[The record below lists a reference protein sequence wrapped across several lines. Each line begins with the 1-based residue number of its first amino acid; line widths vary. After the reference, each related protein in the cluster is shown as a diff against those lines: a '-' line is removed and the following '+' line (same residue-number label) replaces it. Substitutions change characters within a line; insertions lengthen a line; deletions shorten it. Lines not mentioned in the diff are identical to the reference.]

1 MEEGGRQIL
10 VSERERN
17 NSDQLKGDIRP
28 AVLIKEG
35 QIECQRCGS
44 CFNKEEVQLPTGIHY
59 CPACIHYGRAD
70 TSKVFVTVSG
80 TKQRQFSENSL
91 AWSTNGF
98 SKRISQALVRN
109 YQQKKQRWFGR

>member
-44 CFNKEEVQLPTGIHY
+44 CFNKEEVQLPTGFTIAL
-59 CPACIHYGRAD
+59 PASITDGQIRLKFCD
-70 TSKVFVTVSG
+70 SFG

-98 SKRISQALVRN
+98 SKESH
-109 YQQKKQRWFGR
+109 KRW

>member
-28 AVLIKEG
+28 AVLIKERDKLNVSVVAASIKRRYNCQQGFTIALPASITDG
-35 QIECQRCGS
+35 QIRLKFCDS
-44 CFNKEEVQLPTGIHY
+44 F
-59 CPACIHYGRAD
+59 
-70 TSKVFVTVSG
+70 G

-98 SKRISQALVRN
+98 SKRISQSVGKKLST
-109 YQQKKQRWFGR
+109 KKQRWFGR

>member
-70 TSKVFVTVSG
+70 TSKVFVTVSEQSSVSFPKIHWPDPL
-80 TKQRQFSENSL
+80 TVFQKESH
-91 AWSTNGF
+91 
-98 SKRISQALVRN
+98 KR
-109 YQQKKQRWFGR
+109 W

>member
-44 CFNKEEVQLPTGIHY
+44 CFNKEEVQLANRDSLLPCLHPLRTGRY
-59 CPACIHYGRAD
+59 
-70 TSKVFVTVSG
+70 V
-80 TKQRQFSENSL
+80 
-91 AWSTNGF
+91 
-98 SKRISQALVRN
+98 
-109 YQQKKQRWFGR
+109 